1 MYKFIVVPYGLCCG
15 PRKFTEL
22 MKPPI
27 ATLRLD
33 GHFIAICIDDL
44 INVGLTYDACVKNVI
59 ASIKLLNSLGFIIH
73 PDKSIFLPKQEITFL
88 GFNINSQ
95 KMGITLIDT
104 KNKTLKG
111 YYSEMLHKNNQTI
124 RYVEEVIGLMT
135 SSLPG
140 VKYGVAHYK
149 YLEQDK
155 TNAFKISKECFDAM
169 MILSPQSIIDVQWW
183 YNNINC
189 SKNNITK
196 GEPVIEISS
205 DASSFGWG
213 AVYNNIRTGET
224 YSLDNIEYHINAKE
238 LLAAKFFLKTFV
250 KVPHA
255 YAKLL
260 SDNTTTV
267 HGIHIMHSNQFDLCH
282 SIISE
287 IWAEDKNIWIAAS
300 YIPRKEKMQ
309 MQNHAKN
316 KLNWNGI
323 FS

>member
-1 MYKFIVVPYGLCCG
+1 
-15 PRKFTEL
+15 

-33 GHFIAICIDDL
+33 GHFIAIYIDDL
-44 INVGLTYDACVKNVI
+44 INVGLTYDAYVKNFL

-95 KMGITLIDT
+95 KIGATLIDT
-104 KNKTLKG
+104 KNKTLKAC
-111 YYSEMLHKNNQTI
+111 YSEMLHKNNQTI
-124 RYVEEVIGLMT
+124 RSVEKVIGLMT

-155 TNAFKISKECFDAM
+155 TNAFKISKEYFDAM

-205 DASSFGWG
+205 DANSFGWG
-213 AVYNNIRTGET
+213 AVCNNSRTGET
-224 YSLDNIEYHINAKE
+224 FSLDNIEYHINAKE

-250 KVPHA
+250 KVP
-255 YAKLL
+255 YSYTKLL
-260 SDNTTTV
+260 SDNSTTV
-267 HGIHIMHSNQFDLCH
+267 HGIHIMHFNQFDLCH

-287 IWAEDKNIWIAAS
+287 IWAWAEDKNIWIAAS
-300 YIPRKEKMQ
+300 YIPRKENYDADAEPRKEQ
-309 MQNHAKN
+309 TE
-316 KLNWNGI
+316 LEWNI
-323 FS
+323 YLDK